1 MLGPSNLYFQDADFG
16 TQIIGCRVKVFNQV
30 NSTNDVAIHLG
41 KELTPD
47 GTLVIAE
54 DQTGGR
60 GRHSRTWYSPPRLNI
75 LATVILRHRLLKSQ
89 IGLPCLIGAVAIAD
103 AIRECTGLAAAVKWP
118 NDVIVNRKKIAGL
131 LAELEY
137 DQNQQP
143 FLALGFGVNVGIESF
158 PIGLRQIATSLRIES
173 GKVWCRG
180 MLLGAI
186 LQRIER
192 HYINLKNNH
201 TKPLVERAN
210 QLCSILGQEVKIRT
224 AERTFG
230 GLAERIDVDGGL
242 LLSQESGADRKFL
255 IGEVV
260 KTSR

>member
-1 MLGPSNLYFQDADFG
+1 MRGLSNLYFQDVDFG
-16 TQIIGCRVKVFNQV
+16 TQIIGCRTEVFNQV
-30 NSTNDVAIHLG
+30 KSTNDVAIRLG

-75 LATVILRHRLLKSQ
+75 LATVILKHRLLKSQ

-103 AIRECTGLAAAVKWP
+103 AIRECTALAAAVKWP

-143 FLALGFGVNVGIESF
+143 FLALGFGVNVGIE
-158 PIGLRQIATSLRIES
+158 
-173 GKVWCRG
+173 
-180 MLLGAI
+180 
-186 LQRIER
+186 
-192 HYINLKNNH
+192 
-201 TKPLVERAN
+201 
-210 QLCSILGQEVKIRT
+210 
-224 AERTFG
+224 
-230 GLAERIDVDGGL
+230 
-242 LLSQESGADRKFL
+242 
-255 IGEVV
+255 
-260 KTSR
+260 